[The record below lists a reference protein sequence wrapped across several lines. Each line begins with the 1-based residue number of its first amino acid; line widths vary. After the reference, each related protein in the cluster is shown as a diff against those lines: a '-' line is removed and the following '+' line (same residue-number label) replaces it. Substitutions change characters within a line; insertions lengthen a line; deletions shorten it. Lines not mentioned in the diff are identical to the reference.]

1 MPSRIRFSARRIRS
15 LIPKSGV
22 VSERVPMMPMTYGI
36 SMAKSFLR
44 SAWLGIAIRLKDA
57 GAGSVCHMDSMAAI
71 FIFWCSV
78 VR

>member
-1 MPSRIRFSARRIRS
+1 
-15 LIPKSGV
+15 
-22 VSERVPMMPMTYGI
+22 
-36 SMAKSFLR
+36 MAKSFLR
-44 SAWLGIAIRLKDA
+44 SAWLGMAIRLNAA

>member
-1 MPSRIRFSARRIRS
+1 MPSRMRFSARRIRS
-15 LIPKSGV
+15 SMPSSGV
-22 VSERVPMMPMTYGI
+22 VRERVPMMPMTYGL

-57 GAGSVCHMDSMAAI
+57 GAGSVCPMDSMAAI